1 MALFDRY
8 FRKPAVVTASGSPP
22 GERIGTTTTF
32 AVSPVTP
39 STEPLQVVPYHE
51 AVTEFLCGK
60 VESCSQYHG
69 QLVSKVRIHPLIHA
83 LHLAFADHRPLCFSP
98 DIIWLTLTQGL
109 SLHINANA
117 ERLRH
122 HFVKHEGK
130 AKIVVRRDDFVKG
143 SPENPW
149 PEVFQEFSAAI
160 QSHIGD
166 AHRLIVADFSTT
178 GPVERAASEIA
189 LMDAMQAYFTFELHT
204 ICGIPSITLE
214 GTPDDW
220 RSIAKRAREFR
231 RFGLDWWI
239 DALEP
244 LLNQFVDAAS
254 GKIDQA
260 FWDSIYKR
268 DGKAGCGRGPF
279 VTGWIVNLFP
289 YLNPSSDNLPFL
301 DSIDAL
307 QPDPAATFRRNPWI
321 GLEPSRVSGPIFD
334 HFPHLPAKVPFL
346 WDYKRTKYQ
355 MEFIGGLIGIKQDPQ
370 TLCLRPEIGWAVW
383 EAGAVERKRRGDAE
397 TAARKE
403 QEKAEIAAKELAAR
417 NYEANQHFKQARKLG
432 LQFRQL
438 YLAAI
443 PEVQADTK
451 FDEDEQHRLL
461 LDLATTNYQSNIEF
475 QNLWNTV
482 HGQPPSSLHV
492 KWLSLWKRA

>member
-1 MALFDRY
+1 MALFNQLFGKD
-8 FRKPAVVTASGSPP
+8 VVNAPVNSPS

-39 STEPLQVVPYHE
+39 ATAPLPVIPYHE
-51 AVTEFLCGK
+51 AVTEFLGGK

-69 QLVSKVRIHPLIHA
+69 QLVANVRIHPLIHA
-83 LHLAFADHRPLCFSP
+83 LHLAYADHRPICFSP

-109 SLHINANA
+109 ALHINANA
-117 ERLRH
+117 EQLRH
-122 HFVKHEGK
+122 HFVKHKGK

-149 PEVFQEFSAAI
+149 PEVFHEFSAAI
-160 QSHIGD
+160 QKHIGD

-178 GPVERAASEIA
+178 GPVERAASEIV
-189 LMDAMQAYFTFELHT
+189 LMDAMQAYFTYEFHT

-220 RSIAKRAREFR
+220 RSIAERAREFR
-231 RFGLDWWI
+231 RLGLDWWV

-254 GKIDQA
+254 GKIDQP
-260 FWDSIYKR
+260 FWDSIYKWHG
-268 DGKAGCGRGPF
+268 GKGCGSGPF

-289 YLNPSSDNLPFL
+289 YLNPSSDELPFL
-301 DSIDAL
+301 DSIDAAL
-307 QPDPAATFRRNPWI
+307 PDSLATFQRNPWI
-321 GLEPSRVSGPIFD
+321 ELKPSTVSGPIVD
-334 HFPHLPAKVPFL
+334 HFPHLPAKVPFV
-346 WDYKRTKYQ
+346 WGYERNKYQ
-355 MEFIGGLIGIKQDPQ
+355 MEFIGGLIGIKQDSQ

-383 EAGAVERKRRGDAE
+383 EAGAVDRKRRADAE

-417 NYEANQHFKQARKLG
+417 NYEPNRRFDQARRLG
-432 LQFRQL
+432 LQFHQL
-438 YLAAI
+438 YLAAK
-443 PEVQADTK
+443 PTDRSDTNLG
-451 FDEDEQHRLL
+451 EDEQNRFL
-461 LDLATTNYQSNIEF
+461 LDLAAKNYQTNIEF
-475 QNLWNTV
+475 RNLWNAV
-482 HGQPPSSLHV
+482 YDQPPAPLHA
-492 KWLSLWKRA
+492 KWLALWKRL